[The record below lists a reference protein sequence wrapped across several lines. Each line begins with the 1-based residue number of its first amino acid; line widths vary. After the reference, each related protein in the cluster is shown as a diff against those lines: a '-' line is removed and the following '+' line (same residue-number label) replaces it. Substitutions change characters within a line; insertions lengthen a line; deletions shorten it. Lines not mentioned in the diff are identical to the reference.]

1 MPGAKRK
8 KTKYYAVRKGYIP
21 GIYQDWPNFQDQI
34 IGYSGAQ
41 FKVFTTKKE
50 AQTYMRQSNE
60 NENPEDT
67 VRKQTNNKSISTQ
80 TEDQSQ
86 VDSHGDETESWHEEF
101 IVLDEVDRFTEMEE
115 RIKETKS
122 EISNLWSYLDILL
135 DMISEDKAESKVK
148 DSFSP
153 AVLPTEASPP
163 PSLFPDTPSRLFE
176 MLIEQ
181 HSLETGPPDIEQEI
195 LMYDLR
201 EENEKLKEER
211 DKLDQKYHHLVLT
224 NNEPLEDIKFYKNK
238 AEMIEEAYQ
247 TLIND
252 GRRFHNEERSLNAD
266 SNNWLWPKYPANNVI
281 TEQES
286 VSFVLENR
294 FSPLENN
301 YEEMEFNK
309 YGCNEEEM
317 SIHVKI

>member
-21 GIYQDWPNFQDQI
+21 GIYQDWRNVQDQI
-34 IGYSGAQ
+34 IGYSGPQ
-41 FKVFTTKKE
+41 FKAFTTKKE

-60 NENPEDT
+60 NENPEDA

-86 VDSHGDETESWHEEF
+86 VDSHGDETESRHEEF
-101 IVLDEVDRFTEMEE
+101 IVLDEIDRFTEMEG

-163 PSLFPDTPSRLFE
+163 PSFTPDTPSRLFE
-176 MLIEQ
+176 TPIEQ

-211 DKLDQKYHHLVLT
+211 DKLDQKCHHLVLT
-224 NNEPLEDIKFYKNK
+224 NNELPEDIKFYKNK
-238 AEMIEEAYQ
+238 A
-247 TLIND
+247 
-252 GRRFHNEERSLNAD
+252 
-266 SNNWLWPKYPANNVI
+266 
-281 TEQES
+281 
-286 VSFVLENR
+286 
-294 FSPLENN
+294 
-301 YEEMEFNK
+301 
-309 YGCNEEEM
+309 
-317 SIHVKI
+317 